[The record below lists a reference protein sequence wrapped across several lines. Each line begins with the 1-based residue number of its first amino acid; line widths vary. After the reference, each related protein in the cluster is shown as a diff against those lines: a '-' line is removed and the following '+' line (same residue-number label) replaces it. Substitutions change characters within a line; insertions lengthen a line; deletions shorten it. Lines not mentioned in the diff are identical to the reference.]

1 MSGAGAAEDPPPA
14 LPAWFRISARVRG
27 IATPVGPVVLISG
40 IMGPS
45 VLPSVF
51 TPAPASGLCLA
62 GSAVLVL
69 GLALSFLPAAP
80 GVTPRSVGAPV
91 IGRWTAV
98 NSPGT
103 RAPSH
108 RTHAYGQT
116 FAIDLLHEPESGSR
130 PKFGEAPGFRPPED
144 FPAFGREL
152 VAPCDG
158 RVVTVRDRAKDHRS
172 RSTRHAL
179 AHMILE
185 GMVRGLAGPRGVL
198 GNHIVLDLGDH
209 AYALF
214 AHLQRGSARVRPGQR
229 VHRGQV
235 IGRCG
240 NSGNSSEPHL
250 HFQLMDHPSPLVAA
264 GVPFVFFD
272 VSVGG
277 REPAES
283 VPADGQTIVVA
294 GT

>member
-1 MSGAGAAEDPPPA
+1 MSGVRDAEDTPQA

-27 IATPVGPVVLISG
+27 IATPVGPAVLISG
-40 IMGPS
+40 VMGPS
-45 VLPSVF
+45 ALPSVF
-51 TPAPASGLCLA
+51 TPALASGLWLA

-80 GVTPRSVGAPV
+80 RVTPRSLGAPV
-91 IGRWTAV
+91 TGRWSAV

-103 RAPSH
+103 RVPSH

-116 FAIDLLHEPESGSR
+116 FAIDLVHEPENGSR

-172 RSTRHAL
+172 RSTRQAF
-179 AHMILE
+179 AYMILE
-185 GMVRGLAGPRGVL
+185 GMVRELAGPRGVL
-198 GNHIVLDLGDH
+198 GNHIILDLGDH
-209 AYALF
+209 TYAVF
-214 AHLQRGSARVRPGQR
+214 AHLQRGSAMVRPGQL
-229 VHRGQV
+229 VHRSQV

-264 GVPFVFFD
+264 GVPFVFSD
-272 VSVGG
+272 VSVDG
-277 REPAES
+277 REPAGG
-283 VPADGQTIVVA
+283 VPADGQTIA
-294 GT
+294 ATGT

>member
-1 MSGAGAAEDPPPA
+1 M
-14 LPAWFRISARVRG
+14 
-27 IATPVGPVVLISG
+27 ATPVGPAVLISG
-40 IMGPS
+40 VLGPS
-45 VLPSVF
+45 ALPSVF
-51 TPAPASGLCLA
+51 TPGLASDLWLT

-80 GVTPRSVGAPV
+80 RVTPRSLGAPV
-91 IGRWTAV
+91 TGRWSAV

-103 RAPSH
+103 RVPSH

-116 FAIDLLHEPESGSR
+116 FAIDLVHEPESGSR
-130 PKFGEAPGFRPPED
+130 PKFGETPGFRPPDD

-172 RSTRHAL
+172 RSTRPAL
-179 AHMILE
+179 AYMTLD
-185 GMVRGLAGPRGVL
+185 GMVRGLAGPRGVF
-198 GNHIVLDLGDH
+198 GNHIVLDLGGH

-214 AHLQRGSARVRPGQR
+214 AHLQHGSARVRPGQR

-264 GVPFVFFD
+264 GMPFVFSD
-272 VSVGG
+272 VGVDG

>member
-1 MSGAGAAEDPPPA
+1 M
-14 LPAWFRISARVRG
+14 
-27 IATPVGPVVLISG
+27 GPVILISG

-45 VLPSVF
+45 ALPSVF

-69 GLALSFLPAAP
+69 GLALSFLSAAP
-80 GVTPRSVGAPV
+80 RVTPRSVGAPV

-116 FAIDLLHEPESGSR
+116 FAIDLLHEPECGSR

-144 FPAFGREL
+144 FPAYGREL

-179 AHMILE
+179 AYMILE
-185 GMVRGLAGPRGVL
+185 GMVRGLSGPRGVL

-272 VSVGG
+272 VSVDG

-283 VPADGQTIVVA
+283 LPADGQTIVVA